1 MGIKSLVKRKLQKEI
16 IKPVY
21 VPISEGD
28 ILKGRTVLITGGTSG
43 IGYAIASGCLKNG
56 ANVIIT
62 GRNQE
67 RLNEACEKLGEV
79 LKESTSQYVT
89 GEVLDISRQN
99 TIEYKL
105 KEIVNNV
112 PDKVIDVLV
121 NNAGILKGDN
131 LGKTDEES
139 FDDVIGTNLK
149 GTYFMSQEFAK
160 YLIENKIKGNI
171 LNISSASGI
180 RPAVSPYMVSKW
192 GENGITLGLAKK
204 LIAHGIVVNAIAP
217 GPTATDMLLKGE
229 KNIKHGS
236 SPSGRYATPEE
247 IANLAVFLI
256 SDMGRMIVG
265 DTIYMTGGCA
275 NLTIDD
281 MAY

>member
-1 MGIKSLVKRKLQKEI
+1 M
-16 IKPVY
+16 
-21 VPISEGD
+21 
-28 ILKGRTVLITGGTSG
+28 
-43 IGYAIASGCLKNG
+43 
-56 ANVIIT
+56 
-62 GRNQE
+62 
-67 RLNEACEKLGEV
+67 
-79 LKESTSQYVT
+79 
-89 GEVLDISRQN
+89 LDISRQN
-99 TIEYKL
+99 TIKSRL
-105 KEIVNNV
+105 NQIINNV
-112 PDKVIDVLV
+112 PNKKIDVLV

-131 LGKTDEES
+131 IGKTDEKS

-149 GTYFMSQEFAK
+149 GTYFMSQEFAN
-160 YLIENKIKGNI
+160 YMIENEIKGNI
-171 LNISSASGI
+171 LNISSSSGI

-204 LIAHGIVVNAIAP
+204 LIVHGIVVNAIAP

-236 SPSGRYATPEE
+236 SPSGRYVTPEE

-281 MAY
+281 MVY